1 MYRICG
7 LGFSVV
13 GFGCGFGVAFFSAL
27 NKSTRVSPFTFW
39 RIIFPEYNFSLISVD
54 YRNRAGRVLL

>member
-13 GFGCGFGVAFFSAL
+13 GFGFGVAFFSAL

-39 RIIFPEYNFSLISVD
+39 RTIFPEYNFLFIPVD
-54 YRNRAGRVLL
+54 YRNRA